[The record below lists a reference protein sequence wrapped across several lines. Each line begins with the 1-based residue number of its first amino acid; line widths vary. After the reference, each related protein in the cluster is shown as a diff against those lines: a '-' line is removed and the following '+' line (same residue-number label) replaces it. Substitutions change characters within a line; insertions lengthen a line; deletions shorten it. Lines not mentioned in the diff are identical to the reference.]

1 MAVKKYILLFL
12 LALNFDS
19 YSQDSLIHYGGMQQ
33 FGVCVN
39 EKNTRFNF
47 TFINGVRY
55 HRFFVGLG
63 ADILF
68 RSNSSYYQTQLNSS
82 ALFLDGRYY
91 INKKKNFFAKVN
103 GGVNL
108 ITENFSSDDNNKY
121 KKRSGAFTSAGIG
134 FKARLGNEVFYT
146 FDLNYCYRQSI
157 YSYSYK
163 YNFGWNSEWRN
174 EKFDLRQYALL
185 LNMGIEFF

>member
-19 YSQDSLIHYGGMQQ
+19 YSQDSLVHYGGMQQ
-33 FGVCVN
+33 FGLFFT
-39 EKNTRFNF
+39 ETNTQINF

-55 HRFFVGLG
+55 RRFFVGLG
-63 ADILF
+63 NDILYG
-68 RSNSSYYQTQLNSS
+68 SYSSQLNSS

-108 ITENFSSDDNNKY
+108 ITAKFSSDDNNKY
-121 KKRSGAFTSAGIG
+121 KKRPGTFTSAGIG

-157 YSYSYK
+157 YNYSYK

-174 EKFDLRQYALL
+174 EKFDLRQFALL